1 MMGENDKMIMMIMIM
16 PRESLVGD
24 IRRPVIEGGVE
35 NSGMTPRPGSVTSRL
50 LAILQSD
57 KTKRPGSILQ
67 AVPGDV
73 SASNITK
80 DTTDVDT
87 TKDTVGKLDTSKDT
101 VASNDTT
108 KELEE
113 RLERLVL
120 GRGRGL
126 DLKHLQPLRRPSGLG
141 SFVKN

>member
-1 MMGENDKMIMMIMIM
+1 MMGENDKMNMMIMMM

-35 NSGMTPRPGSVTSRL
+35 NPGMTPRPGSVTSRL

-57 KTKRPGSILQ
+57 KNKRPGSILQ
-67 AVPGDV
+67 AVPG
-73 SASNITK
+73 
-80 DTTDVDT
+80 
-87 TKDTVGKLDTSKDT
+87 DTSKDT